1 MKMTPLSSVFRSVNG
16 ISLSINFRLL
26 IVTVVVGIG
35 AAMVRVPVTAT
46 FFLYSPPFI
55 DFLKDTYSI

>member
-35 AAMVRVPVTAT
+35 AVMKFPAMAV
-46 FFLYSPPFI
+46 SG
-55 DFLKDTYSI
+55 DDC